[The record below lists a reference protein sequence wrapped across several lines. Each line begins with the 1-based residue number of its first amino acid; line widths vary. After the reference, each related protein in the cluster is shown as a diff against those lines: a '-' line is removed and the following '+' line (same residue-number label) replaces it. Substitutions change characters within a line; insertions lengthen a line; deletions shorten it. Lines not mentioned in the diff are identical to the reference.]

1 MAKALVVGGS
11 LGGLFAAN
19 LLHRAGWHVLVCE
32 RAGASLS
39 GRGAGLVSHPALFA
53 ALAAA
58 GVDVDPREPHPDS
71 DLGVFVPDRRV
82 FSSDGAVV
90 AQHAYPQV
98 LASWPRLYEVLR
110 NALPAHCYRHAAS
123 CVRVETGDADNA
135 NALAHFTDGSVE
147 RAELIVAADGL
158 RSTIRAQLAPAAHP
172 VYAGYV
178 AWRGLVEETTLT
190 PATWAALGNTFGF
203 GLPEGEQIL
212 GYPVR
217 VGARRAYNFVWYRP
231 ADDATLRAMLSDA
244 SGRVHAEG
252 IAPPLIRDELI
263 MSMRD
268 AAQRLLSPAF
278 AEVVS
283 RTEQPFFQPISDLI
297 SERLV
302 FGRTV
307 LLGDAAFVAR
317 PHVGMGVTK
326 AASDAMALVSGL
338 SDMPDDIPTALASYQ
353 RARVA
358 AGCAVVE
365 RGRQLGAYMQA
376 QIASVLEQNHA
387 RMFRSA
393 QQVLAQTA
401 VPW

>member
-1 MAKALVVGGS
+1 MAKALIVGGS

-19 LLHRAGWHVLVCE
+19 LLHRAGWDVLVCE
-32 RAGASLS
+32 RAGEALS

-58 GVDVDPREPHPDS
+58 GVKVDPREPYSDS

-82 FSSDGAVV
+82 FSSDGSII

-110 NALPAHCYRHAAS
+110 NALPKRCYRHAAN
-123 CVRVETGDADNA
+123 CVRVETGDAHA
-135 NALAHFTDGSVE
+135 TAYFAGDGIE
-147 RAELIVAADGL
+147 IADLIVAADGL
-158 RSTIRAQLAPAAHP
+158 RSTIRAQLAPSARAA
-172 VYAGYV
+172 YAGYI
-178 AWRGLVEETTLT
+178 AWRGLVEEASLT

-203 GLPEGEQIL
+203 CLPEGEQIL

-217 VGARRAYNFVWYRP
+217 VGAHRAYNFVWYRP
-231 ADDATLRAMLSDA
+231 VDDAALRAMLSDA
-244 SGRVHAEG
+244 DGRVHPEG
-252 IAPPLIRDELI
+252 IAPPLIRAELI
-263 MSMRD
+263 AAMRD
-268 AAQRLLSPAF
+268 TAQRLLSPAF
-278 AEVVS
+278 AEVVT
-283 RTEQPFFQPISDLI
+283 RTKQPFFQPISDLI
-297 SERLV
+297 SDRLV

-326 AASDAMALVSGL
+326 AASDAMALVDAL
-338 SDMPDDIPTALASYQ
+338 RETHDDVAAALADYE
-353 RARVA
+353 RIRVE

-376 QIASVLEQNHA
+376 QSTSAVEREHA
-387 RMFRSA
+387 RIFRSQ
-393 QQVLAQTA
+393 QQVITQTA
-401 VPW
+401 VPL

>member
-1 MAKALVVGGS
+1 MAKALIVGGS

-19 LLHRAGWHVLVCE
+19 LLRRAGWDVLVCE
-32 RAGASLS
+32 RAGEALS

-58 GVDVDPREPHPDS
+58 GVKVDPREPYSDS

-82 FSSDGAVV
+82 FSSDGSII

-110 NALPAHCYRHAAS
+110 NALPKRCYRHAAN
-123 CVRVETGDADNA
+123 CVRVETGDAHA
-135 NALAHFTDGSVE
+135 TAYFAGDGIE
-147 RAELIVAADGL
+147 IADLIVAADGL
-158 RSTIRAQLAPAAHP
+158 RSTIRAQLAPSARAA
-172 VYAGYV
+172 YAGYI
-178 AWRGLVEETTLT
+178 AWRGLVEEASLT

-203 GLPEGEQIL
+203 CLPEGEQIL

-217 VGARRAYNFVWYRP
+217 VGAHRAYNFVWYRP
-231 ADDATLRAMLSDA
+231 VDDAALRAMLSDA
-244 SGRVHAEG
+244 DGRVHPEG
-252 IAPPLIRDELI
+252 IAPPLIRAELI
-263 MSMRD
+263 AAMRD
-268 AAQRLLSPAF
+268 TAQRLLAPAF
-278 AEVVS
+278 AEVVT
-283 RTEQPFFQPISDLI
+283 RTKQPFFQPISDLI
-297 SERLV
+297 SDRLV

-326 AASDAMALVSGL
+326 AASDAMALVDAL
-338 SDMPDDIPTALASYQ
+338 RETHDDVAAALADYE
-353 RARVA
+353 RIRVE

-376 QIASVLEQNHA
+376 QSTSAVEREHA
-387 RMFRSA
+387 RIFRSQ
-393 QQVLAQTA
+393 QQVITQTA
-401 VPW
+401 VPL

>member
-1 MAKALVVGGS
+1 MAKALIVGGS

-19 LLHRAGWHVLVCE
+19 LLHRAGWEVRVCE
-32 RAGASLS
+32 RAGEALS
-39 GRGAGLVSHPALFA
+39 DRGAGLVSHPALFA

-58 GVDVDPREPHPDS
+58 GVNIDPREPYPGS

-82 FSSDGAVV
+82 FSRDGSVI

-110 NALPAHCYRHAAS
+110 AALPQRCYRHAAN
-123 CVRVETGDADNA
+123 CVRVETRDESASAYFVDGGVESAD
-135 NALAHFTDGSVE
+135 
-147 RAELIVAADGL
+147 LIVAADGL
-158 RSTIRAQLAPAAHP
+158 RSTIRAQLAPAARP

-178 AWRGLVEETTLT
+178 AWRGLVEEASLKA
-190 PATWAALGNTFGF
+190 ATWGALGNTFGF
-203 GLPEGEQIL
+203 CLPEGEQIL

-217 VGARRAYNFVWYRP
+217 VGEHRAYNFVWYRP
-231 ADDATLRAMLSDA
+231 ADEATLLAMLTDA
-244 SGRVHAEG
+244 NGEVHAEG
-252 IAPPLIRDELI
+252 IAPPMIRTDLITA
-263 MSMRD
+263 MRE

-278 AEVVS
+278 AEVIV

-326 AASDAMALVSGL
+326 AASDAMALVDAMRGVPE
-338 SDMPDDIPTALASYQ
+338 DVAVALTSYE
-353 RARVA
+353 RVRVE

-376 QIASVLEQNHA
+376 QSTSALEREHA
-387 RMFRSA
+387 RMFRSP
-393 QQVLAQTA
+393 QQVITQTA
-401 VPW
+401 VPL

>member
-1 MAKALVVGGS
+1 MAKALIVGGS

-19 LLHRAGWHVLVCE
+19 LLHRAGWEVLVCE
-32 RAGASLS
+32 RAGEALS

-58 GVDVDPREPHPDS
+58 GVNVDSREPYPGS

-82 FSSDGAVV
+82 FASDGSVI

-110 NALPAHCYRHAAS
+110 AALPQRCYRHAAN
-123 CVRVETGDADNA
+123 CVRVETGDACA
-135 NALAHFTDGSVE
+135 AAHFADGGVE
-147 RAELIVAADGL
+147 SADLIVAADGL
-158 RSTIRAQLAPAAHP
+158 RSTIRAQLAPAARP
-172 VYAGYV
+172 AYAGYL
-178 AWRGLVEETTLT
+178 AWRGLVEEAGLS

-203 GLPEGEQIL
+203 CLPEGEQIL

-217 VGARRAYNFVWYRP
+217 VGTHRAYNFVWYRP
-231 ADDATLRAMLSDA
+231 ADETALRAMLTDA
-244 SGRVHAEG
+244 NGQVHADG
-252 IAPPLIRDELI
+252 IAPPLIRNELLAA
-263 MSMRD
+263 MRE

-278 AEVVS
+278 GEVVV
-283 RTEQPFFQPISDLI
+283 RTQQPFFQPISDLI
-297 SERLV
+297 SERLE

-326 AASDAMALVSGL
+326 AASDAMALVDALRGTPDNLAAGL
-338 SDMPDDIPTALASYQ
+338 ADYEQ
-353 RARVA
+353 ARLA

-365 RGRQLGAYMQA
+365 RGRKLGAYMQA
-376 QIASVLEQNHA
+376 QIASALEQEHA
-387 RMFRSA
+387 RMFRSP
-393 QQVLAQTA
+393 QQVLTQTA
-401 VPW
+401 VPL

>member
-1 MAKALVVGGS
+1 MAKALIVGGS

-19 LLHRAGWHVLVCE
+19 LLHRAGWDVLVCE
-32 RAGASLS
+32 RAGEALS

-58 GVDVDPREPHPDS
+58 GVKVDPREPYSDS

-82 FSSDGAVV
+82 FSSDGSII

-110 NALPAHCYRHAAS
+110 NALPKRCYRHAAN
-123 CVRVETGDADNA
+123 CVRVETGDAHA
-135 NALAHFTDGSVE
+135 TAYFAGDGIE
-147 RAELIVAADGL
+147 IADLIVAADGL
-158 RSTIRAQLAPAAHP
+158 RSTIRAQLAPSARAA
-172 VYAGYV
+172 YAGYI
-178 AWRGLVEETTLT
+178 AWRGLVEEASLT

-203 GLPEGEQIL
+203 CLPEGEQIL

-217 VGARRAYNFVWYRP
+217 VGAHRAYNFVWYRP
-231 ADDATLRAMLSDA
+231 VDDAALRAMLSDA
-244 SGRVHAEG
+244 DGRVHPEG
-252 IAPPLIRDELI
+252 IAPPLIRAELI
-263 MSMRD
+263 AAMRD
-268 AAQRLLSPAF
+268 TAQRVLSPAF
-278 AEVVS
+278 AEVVT
-283 RTEQPFFQPISDLI
+283 RTKQPFFQPISDLI
-297 SERLV
+297 SDRLV

-326 AASDAMALVSGL
+326 AASDAMALVDAL
-338 SDMPDDIPTALASYQ
+338 RETHDDVAAALADYE
-353 RARVA
+353 RIRVE

-376 QIASVLEQNHA
+376 QSTSAVEREHA
-387 RMFRSA
+387 RIFRSQ
-393 QQVLAQTA
+393 QQVITQTA
-401 VPW
+401 VPL

>member
-19 LLHRAGWHVLVCE
+19 LLHRAGWDVLVCE
-32 RAGASLS
+32 RAGEALS

-58 GVDVDPREPHPDS
+58 GVSVDPREPFPDS

-82 FSSDGAVV
+82 FSGDGSVIAR
-90 AQHAYPQV
+90 HEYPQV

-110 NALPAHCYRHAAS
+110 ATLPQRCYRHAAN
-123 CVRVETGDADNA
+123 CVRVDTDDA
-135 NALAHFTDGSVE
+135 NATAYFADGG
-147 RAELIVAADGL
+147 AENADVIVAADGL
-158 RSTIRAQLAPAAHP
+158 RSTIRAQLAPAARP

-178 AWRGLVEETTLT
+178 AWRGLVDEASLT

-203 GLPEGEQIL
+203 CLPEGEQIL

-217 VGARRAYNFVWYRP
+217 VGGHRAYNFVWYRP
-231 ADDATLRAMLSDA
+231 ADAATLRAMLTDA
-244 SGRVHAEG
+244 DGRMHADG
-252 IAPPLIRDELI
+252 IAPPLTRIALI
-263 MSMRD
+263 TAMRD
-268 AAQRLLSPAF
+268 AAERLLSPAF
-278 AEVVS
+278 AEVVT
-283 RTEQPFFQPISDLI
+283 RTKRPFFQPICDLI

-307 LLGDAAFVAR
+307 LLGDSAFVAR

-326 AASDAMALVSGL
+326 AACDAMALVEALRGR
-338 SDMPDDIPTALASYQ
+338 PDDVTGGLADYQ
-353 RARVA
+353 RTRIE
-358 AGCAVVE
+358 AGRAVVE

-376 QIASVLEQNHA
+376 QVASALEQKHA
-387 RMFRSA
+387 DTFRTP
-393 QQVLAQTA
+393 QQVLTQTA
-401 VPW
+401 VPP

>member
-1 MAKALVVGGS
+1 MAKALIVGGS

-19 LLHRAGWHVLVCE
+19 LLHRAGWDVLVCE
-32 RAGASLS
+32 RAGEALS

-58 GVDVDPREPHPDS
+58 GVKVDPREPYSDS

-82 FSSDGAVV
+82 FSSDGSII

-110 NALPAHCYRHAAS
+110 NALPKRCYRHAAN
-123 CVRVETGDADNA
+123 CVRVETGDAHA
-135 NALAHFTDGSVE
+135 TAYFAGDGIE
-147 RAELIVAADGL
+147 IADLIVAADGL
-158 RSTIRAQLAPAAHP
+158 RSTIRAQLAPSARAA
-172 VYAGYV
+172 YAGYI
-178 AWRGLVEETTLT
+178 AWRGLVEEASLT

-203 GLPEGEQIL
+203 CLPEREQIL

-217 VGARRAYNFVWYRP
+217 VGSHRAYNFVWYRP
-231 ADDATLRAMLSDA
+231 VDDAALRAMLSGAD
-244 SGRVHAEG
+244 GRLHSEG
-252 IAPPLIRDELI
+252 IAPPVIRAELI
-263 MSMRD
+263 AAMRD
-268 AAQRLLSPAF
+268 TAQRLLSPAF
-278 AEVVS
+278 AEVVT
-283 RTEQPFFQPISDLI
+283 RTKQPFFQPISDLI
-297 SERLV
+297 SDRLV

-326 AASDAMALVSGL
+326 AASDAMALADAL
-338 SDMPDDIPTALASYQ
+338 RETPDDVAAALADYE
-353 RARVA
+353 RIRVE

-376 QIASVLEQNHA
+376 QSTSAVEREHA
-387 RMFRSA
+387 RIFRS
-393 QQVLAQTA
+393 QHQVITQTA
-401 VPW
+401 VPL